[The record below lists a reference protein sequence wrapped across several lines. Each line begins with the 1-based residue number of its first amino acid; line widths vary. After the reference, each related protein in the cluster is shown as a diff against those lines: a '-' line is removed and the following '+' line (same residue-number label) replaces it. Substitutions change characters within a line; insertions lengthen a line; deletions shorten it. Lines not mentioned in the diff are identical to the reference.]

1 MVNTGVCVCAPFC
14 TMIPAECVNMCECQK
29 KTTAHLLNISEF
41 SLCGIIATLATY
53 FTAQLLLA
61 TAANTTSLSL
71 PLGLGCWGNV

>member
-1 MVNTGVCVCAPFC
+1 MP
-14 TMIPAECVNMCECQK
+14 E

-53 FTAQLLLA
+53 FTAQLLLT